1 MEIKIR
7 YFGSEMI
14 QKINAIAKQKGISRQ
29 KYLKRKLEEIIEAE
43 FKKLQEQAQYNSKA

>member
-7 YFGSEMI
+7 YFGSEII
-14 QKINAIAKQKGISRQ
+14 QKINALAKQKGLSRQ

-43 FKKLQEQAQYNSKA
+43 FDKLQAQNNSKA